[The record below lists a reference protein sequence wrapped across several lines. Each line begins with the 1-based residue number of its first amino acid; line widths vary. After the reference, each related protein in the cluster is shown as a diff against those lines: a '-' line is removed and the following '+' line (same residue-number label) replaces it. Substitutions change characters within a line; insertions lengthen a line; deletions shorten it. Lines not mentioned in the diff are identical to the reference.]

1 MLTRK
6 LADLEVNVI
15 GMGTAQTF
23 NASSSDD
30 VAVRQRIIDSC
41 IENDATFID
50 TSPMYGSAEK
60 VLGGNI
66 RGKRDHFQLA
76 TKVWCRG
83 QATGEKQIARS
94 FQLLGAEYIEVLQ
107 IHNLVDW
114 RTQLPVLEDLKAEGR
129 IGLIGITHHTPST
142 YPEMVSIM
150 KTGRVDTV
158 QIPYHVLERR
168 CEEEILPLSA
178 EMGIGV
184 IVMIPLGAGRLV
196 RGLRHQPDLSPL
208 RELGVETWAQALL
221 AWVIADERVGVAI
234 PATTRP
240 ERISENARVGSL
252 PLLSPEMRDYVSREA
267 KRCVA
272 PGRAAR

>member
-6 LADLEVNVI
+6 LANLEVNVI

-30 VAVRQRIIDSC
+30 VAVRQRIVDSC
-41 IENDATFID
+41 IENGATFID

-66 RGKRDHFQLA
+66 RGKRERFQLA

-83 QATGEKQIARS
+83 DATGREQIARS

-114 RTQLPVLEDLKAEGR
+114 RTHLPVLEEMKADGR
-129 IGLIGITHHTPST
+129 IGLVGITHLTPSAF
-142 YPEMVSIM
+142 PEIISIM
-150 KTGRVDTV
+150 KTGRVDAI
-158 QIPYHVLERR
+158 QIPYNVLESR
-168 CEEEILPLSA
+168 CENEVLPLAA

-184 IVMIPLGAGRLV
+184 IVMLPLGAGKLV
-196 RGLRHQPDLSPL
+196 RGLRDQPDLAPL

-252 PLLSPEMRDYVSREA
+252 PLLPPEMRDYISREA
-267 KRCVA
+267 KRCI
-272 PGRAAR
+272 